1 MNDTD
6 KEVLRKVYQDELNH
20 LRPQLAAALDA
31 RTETELALMD
41 AQRRHTNTVYRH
53 AVLQGRVDALK
64 ELAAKD
70 GVTLQ

>member
-20 LRPQLAAALDA
+20 LRPQLAAALDT

-41 AQRRHTNTVYRH
+41 AQRRHTNAVYRH

-70 GVTLQ
+70 GVTLE